1 MAKISKINQEIL
13 QNYEDDEFPEIQKYD
28 GLTKVFDPD
37 CTARV
42 DEIVD
47 ARQLNKIQY
56 KSNNIMFVILFN
68 RVFCGNSG
76 RLAAEIRRL
85 AEGANSVQGHL
96 SAGRNF
102 PES

>member
-1 MAKISKINQEIL
+1 MAKISKIDPKIL
-13 QNYEDDEFPEIQKYD
+13 QNYEDDEFPKIQKYD

-37 CTARV
+37 GSVRV

-47 ARQLNKIQY
+47 AQKQNKIQY
-56 KSNNIMFVILFN
+56 KLNNILFVIFFN